1 VSYLAFSVPAV
12 AAGVAANVVGLG
24 PTTTVYGGVVAA
36 LGLIAVAARLRRRR
50 APADDARVARSG
62 V

>member
-1 VSYLAFSVPAV
+1 VVSYLAFSVPAV

-36 LGLIAVAARLRRRR
+36 LGLLAVAARLRVRRKR
-50 APADDARVARSG
+50 QEIRTTPA
-62 V
+62 